1 MIYINEVEAASNL
14 AEAATKLELVVR
26 GEYDS
31 EDSLYVEDE
40 DSGDTR
46 YTEQAQDVFD
56 DWNDYY
62 YEQLTKLDMKRGA
75 DSHIFQ

>member
-14 AEAATKLELVVR
+14 AEKATIIELVNR

-31 EDSLYVEDE
+31 EDDLYEEDE

-46 YTEQAQDVFD
+46 YIEQAQDVFD
-56 DWNDYY
+56 DWYDY
-62 YEQLTKLDMKRGA
+62 
-75 DSHIFQ
+75 

>member
-31 EDSLYVEDE
+31 EDDLYEEDE

-46 YTEQAQDVFD
+46 YTEQAQDVFN
-56 DWNDYY
+56 DWYDYY
-62 YEQLTKLDMKRGA
+62 YEQLTKLDMKQGA

>member
-31 EDSLYVEDE
+31 EDDLYEEDE

-56 DWNDYY
+56 DWYDYY
-62 YEQLTKLDMKRGA
+62 HEQLTKLDMKQGA